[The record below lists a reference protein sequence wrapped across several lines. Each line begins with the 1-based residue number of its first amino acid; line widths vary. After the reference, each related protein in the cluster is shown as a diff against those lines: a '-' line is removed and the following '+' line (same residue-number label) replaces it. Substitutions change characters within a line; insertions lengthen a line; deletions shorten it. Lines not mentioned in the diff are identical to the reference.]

1 MNLAIRIQ
9 DRKYRMHYEG
19 EKPLAVRTLETGPV
33 LLEKGD
39 SVLIDQDERNFFN
52 NWLSEHLY
60 VLEEV

>member
-1 MNLAIRIQ
+1 
-9 DRKYRMHYEG
+9 MHYEG

-33 LLEKGD
+33 FLEKGD